1 MMLRPENDAVFP
13 LKPLAAFPKVR
24 LNSDITIG
32 MSAHGNYGTTLSALN
47 SLFLSVEGD
56 FELILVDDCSPDQT
70 LNLFCKA
77 ADYHTNTK
85 VFSFDSNQEYSGSLN
100 AILSHASGRHIIFI
114 SNDILVTPTYIS
126 TLIQVARYS
135 DDFGIVRGTSNF
147 VDNGI
152 PDYNIVPD
160 TELNSVEELFAFSR
174 KIHAQCGDELAFD
187 RFLTGDAFLVSRKV
201 LDAIGS
207 LDPLFYGY
215 FADHDFG
222 VRACRAGF
230 KLVLARGAFAM
241 HKHMANFDFLP
252 EDERAAKKARRWARV
267 HENWARFKMKYKLPV
282 ERAYDGVRLVEW
294 EKLAMSPVLA
304 DEIYSPLKDYSSH
317 LLADFDGVQ
326 CVVNDINLSNRA
338 RRFMFDARLADAVE
352 LCLWGVDRSVGKS
365 KIMSALG
372 GVRLYQGDVEVAIE
386 CFKSAILHDPSDF
399 KAHSNLLLAMNYSE
413 RCTQQEI
420 YSESRRWEALHC
432 LDYAGAPAEEGKQ
445 NGFIRL
451 GFVSGDMKRHSVSFF
466 LEPLFEVLDRNR
478 FQIFCYSDVTSP
490 DEVTERF
497 KSHAHK
503 WLDVSGLDD
512 DELCRAIR
520 SDQVDILIDLSG
532 HTGSRIRL
540 PVFCRKSAPIQVSWL
555 GYPNTTGLSAIHYRL
570 TDAIAD
576 PPGFEDNL
584 YAERLIRL
592 PNGFLCYRPA
602 ENAPEVGTPPF
613 NRNGYITFGTF
624 NMLSKISPGVI
635 ALWAR
640 ILRRVKN
647 SRLLLKCH
655 YFADHATAEHF
666 IRIFTDFGIS
676 RDRIDIRSFV
686 PGTKEH
692 LAVYNEI
699 DIALD
704 TFPYNGTTTTFEAL
718 WMGVPVVTLSGDCH
732 AARVGA
738 SIMTRLGLS
747 GLVALTSSEYINLAE
762 NLANDVER
770 LDKMRSSIRRALENS
785 SLCDAVAFG
794 KDMGDAFENMM
805 LSLDKNHNGLS
816 LITSRNIHKFPQSC
830 L

>member
-1 MMLRPENDAVFP
+1 MMLQSENNAVFS
-13 LKPLAAFPKVR
+13 LKPLAAFPKVS

-77 ADYHTNTK
+77 ADYHPNTK
-85 VFSFDSNQEYSGSLN
+85 IFSFDSNQEYSGSLN
-100 AILSHASGRHIIFI
+100 AILSHASGRYIIFI

-126 TLIQVARYS
+126 TLIQVASHS

-160 TELNSVEELFAFSR
+160 TELNSVAELFAFSQ
-174 KIHAQCGDELAFD
+174 KIYSECGDELAFD

-230 KLVLARGAFAM
+230 KLVLARGAFAL

-252 EDERAAKKARRWARV
+252 EDERVAKKARRWARV

-282 ERAYDGVRLVEW
+282 ERAYNGVRLIEW

-304 DEIYSPLKDYSSH
+304 DEMYSLFNDYSCH
-317 LLADFDGVQ
+317 LLAEFNGVQ
-326 CVVNDINLSNRA
+326 STVNDINLSNRA

-352 LCLWGVDRSVGKS
+352 LCLWGLGRSVGKS

-372 GVRLYQGDVEVAIE
+372 GVRLYQGDVEEAIK
-386 CFKSAILHDPSDF
+386 CFKSAILHDPSDV
-399 KAHSNLLLAMNYSE
+399 KAHSNLLLAMNYTE

-420 YSESRRWEALHC
+420 YRESRHWEALHC
-432 LDYAGAPAEEGKQ
+432 LDYAGAPVVERKQ
-445 NGFIRL
+445 SGFIRL

-490 DEVTERF
+490 DEVTERL
-497 KSHAHK
+497 KNKAHQ
-503 WLDVSGLDD
+503 WLDVSNLDD

-520 SDQVDILIDLSG
+520 SDQVDILIDLAG

-540 PVFCRKSAPIQVSWL
+540 PVFCRKPAPIQVSWL
-555 GYPNTTGLSAIHYRL
+555 GYPNTTGLSAINYRL

-576 PPGFEDNL
+576 PPGVADNMH
-584 YAERLIRL
+584 AERLVRL
-592 PNGFLCYRPA
+592 PNGFLCYRPP
-602 ENAPEVGTPPF
+602 ENAPEVGPSPC
-613 NRNGYITFGTF
+613 NRNGYITFGSF

-640 ILRRVKN
+640 ILRRVKS

-655 YFADHATAEHF
+655 YFADHATAEQF
-666 IRIFTDFGIS
+666 IRSFTDFGIS
-676 RDRIDIRSFV
+676 RDRINLRSAV
-686 PGTKEH
+686 PGIKEH
-692 LAVYNEI
+692 LAIYNEV

-718 WMGVPVVTLSGDCH
+718 WMGVPVVTLSGDSH

-738 SIMTRLGLS
+738 SIMARLGLS
-747 GLVALTSSEYINLAE
+747 EQVALTTEEYIHLAE
-762 NLANDVER
+762 SLANDVER
-770 LDKMRSSIRRALENS
+770 LVRLRSSMRRTLEYS
-785 SLCDAVAFG
+785 SLCDEVAFG
-794 KDMGDAFENMM
+794 KDMEAAFENMM
-805 LSLDKNHNGLS
+805 LTLAEKS
-816 LITSRNIHKFPQSC
+816 
-830 L
+830 